1 MPNPGQVVP
10 SGFRHGQKIELNP
23 GLASLE
29 TSLIVSLA
37 CGVERNESLQLARC
51 SRSMPGTQTFS
62 FTLPSSLGR

>member
-29 TSLIVSLA
+29 TSLIVSLT